1 MKSIILTYLLAGL
14 VTAAPRPQD
23 IDFDLAYAVPNPTY
37 SEAIGATAQSVV
49 INPSVVYSAAAA
61 QITDTVADT
70 AGVATATAQ
79 VANQKRAA
87 CASQPTYDV
96 NLCASKCNAITGC
109 ISINIYFEGDPT
121 VDPGSGNSGC
131 ANPPSTTT
139 IKCVFWG
146 GPLSFSDAVN
156 TGQWRNQFQV
166 VIAGSNGYT
175 STGVPSIPGY
185 GSAIPLG
192 NAAINAPYDSFGFN
206 SYMGRAIFVGAFDA
220 QLCADAC
227 AQKSQYALANPPTD
241 GSPIQTCQFFNTY
254 ILYINTTKN
263 IQGQYCAMYSESWP
277 ASYAT
282 NVGQYQG
289 NDHFLISYS
298 YAYSNQTNPGSA
310 CKDCA
315 VHQASA
321 EVTASSLQPYCS
333 SILGYTAL
341 TATATNT
348 VTTTPLVT
356 ITATVTTTIAQ
367 SATVTDITTV
377 LQKRQD
383 TPASSQWLAVSTS
396 DGTVV
401 RVAPTAMVARRDLS
415 TPGALKK
422 YPSGVVSSA
431 CSLVVQS
438 PSVASATTTITTTIT
453 APTATNTIT
462 ASASTT
468 TTFTQTV
475 SATTTSTTSIPDKQC
490 GSSFQGNNLGFTY
503 DISCNINLKNGG
515 ILQTGSARSL
525 QDSEL
530 YLIVRLSNCTSPA
543 QCHITPVRE
552 IPNAKIVEEDG
563 SESFLLNA
571 YGLKYGEIT
580 ASSLVKVDY
589 EGKTRIPVS
598 PVISSVS
605 MMLAS

>member
-87 CASQPTYDV
+87 CASQPVGAGPVPSPDTASAFLAYASFASIASAAPTPSGYSRQYVNQMGSSNAYGYLGFTTLKTYDV
-96 NLCASKCNAITGC
+96 NLCASKCNAINGC
-109 ISINIYFEGDPT
+109 ISINIYFERDPT

-146 GPLSFSDAVN
+146 GPLSSSDAVN

-220 QLCADAC
+220 HLCADAC

-241 GSPIQTCQFFNTY
+241 GSPIQTCQFFTTY

-321 EVTASSLQPYCS
+321 EITASSLQPYCS
-333 SILGYTAL
+333 SILGYTPL

-356 ITATVTTTIAQ
+356 ITATVTTTIVQ

-422 YPSGVVSSA
+422 CPSGVVSSA

-475 SATTTSTTSIPDKQC
+475 SATTTSTTSIPDK
-490 GSSFQGNNLGFTY
+490 
-503 DISCNINLKNGG
+503 
-515 ILQTGSARSL
+515 
-525 QDSEL
+525 
-530 YLIVRLSNCTSPA
+530 
-543 QCHITPVRE
+543 
-552 IPNAKIVEEDG
+552 
-563 SESFLLNA
+563 
-571 YGLKYGEIT
+571 
-580 ASSLVKVDY
+580 
-589 EGKTRIPVS
+589 
-598 PVISSVS
+598 
-605 MMLAS
+605 